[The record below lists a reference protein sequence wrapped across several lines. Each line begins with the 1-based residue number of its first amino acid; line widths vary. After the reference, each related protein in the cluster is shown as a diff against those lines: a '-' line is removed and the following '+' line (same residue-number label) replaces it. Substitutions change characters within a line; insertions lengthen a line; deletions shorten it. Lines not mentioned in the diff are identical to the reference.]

1 LAVGPLDDEACHR
14 EGAVTRIG
22 QIEDVDAVVVD
33 QDLAGTRAV
42 EIEMG
47 HECLRLDGGTLA
59 RLVIAFLWRG
69 SPSRVSVRTITVAG
83 ACGAGHCRVRR
94 SGAWFSERGVRA
106 MSRRL
111 LCLFALLFVAD
122 AIVVNGRPPRPV
134 TRSGKEVIE
143 AIQFTR
149 LQAPAFA

>member
-1 LAVGPLDDEACHR
+1 
-14 EGAVTRIG
+14 
-22 QIEDVDAVVVD
+22 
-33 QDLAGTRAV
+33 
-42 EIEMG
+42 
-47 HECLRLDGGTLA
+47 
-59 RLVIAFLWRG
+59 
-69 SPSRVSVRTITVAG
+69 
-83 ACGAGHCRVRR
+83 
-94 SGAWFSERGVRA
+94 